1 MCVCVS
7 MYSTPM
13 RCQFKSIAEPLI
25 MQFPLTLPSLNRGR
39 MLVQAGEEEDIV
51 YADIG
56 EWCSSECDITVR

>member
-1 MCVCVS
+1 MHYLY
-7 MYSTPM
+7 MNIP
-13 RCQFKSIAEPLI
+13 EPLVI
-25 MQFPLTLPSLNRGR
+25 MQFPLTMPSLNRGR